1 MLIEARRMTRKEL
14 QHEPSELL
22 GKSLEEPSE
31 LKGGEGYNYPRL
43 RKQIRRAE
51 AQGATPFT
59 QDRISKM
66 SSLGIRGSS
75 AHNIQKLPKIIRKP
89 VGLAKLRLRALR
101 QRGERGYHQ
110 DISKMAKGLKQD
122 PSQFPPV
129 ITISPDDRHKKRIV
143 KPSRIR
149 SFLRMPQK
157 PQAVKRK
164 RETAMGGRTRMAT
177 ATAVG
182 AEPEGITIPSKRYAG
197 SAERFKKAAASGKL
211 QDRFAQLKAQGK
223 TPRGQDPRLYGSL
236 YPKPEP
242 KPKVGRFRRVL
253 NKIRGR

>member
-1 MLIEARRMTRKEL
+1 MLIEARPLTGSEIK
-14 QHEPSELL
+14 HEPSELL
-22 GKSLEEPSE
+22 GKSRDKPSE
-31 LKGGEGYNYPRL
+31 MRGGEGYNYPRL

-51 AQGATPFT
+51 AQGAEPID
-59 QDRISKM
+59 QDRISNM
-66 SSLGIRGSS
+66 SSAGM
-75 AHNIQKLPKIIRKP
+75 AHSIQKLPQSVKEP
-89 VGLAKLRLRALR
+89 VGLAKLKLRALR

-182 AEPEGITIPSKRYAG
+182 AKPEGITIPSKRYAG

-211 QDRFAQLKAQGK
+211 QDRFAELEAQGRK
-223 TPRGQDPRLYGSL
+223 PRGQDPRLYDSL
-236 YPKPEP
+236 FPKP
-242 KPKVGRFRRVL
+242 KPKVSRSRRIVNWL
-253 NKIRGR
+253 RGR